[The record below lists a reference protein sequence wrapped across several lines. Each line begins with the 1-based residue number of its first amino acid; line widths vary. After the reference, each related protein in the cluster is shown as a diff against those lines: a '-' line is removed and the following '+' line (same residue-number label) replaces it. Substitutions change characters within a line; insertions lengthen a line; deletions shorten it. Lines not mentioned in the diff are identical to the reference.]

1 MPTTISVHKNVETVR
16 RGYEAFNKGDMKTL
30 TELFHENAS
39 WHVPGRSPLSGD
51 YKGRDAVFAFFGKIG
66 QESGGTFRAELRHV
80 LVDEEGRVAALEH
93 LTAKRGGRS
102 FSADACLVFEF
113 KDGRVISGT
122 EYARDL
128 YASDQ
133 FWS

>member
-1 MPTTISVHKNVETVR
+1 MPTTISVHKNVETIR
-16 RGYEAFNKGDMKTL
+16 RGYDAFNKGDMKTL

-51 YKGRDAVFAFFGKIG
+51 YQGRDAVFAFFGRIG
-66 QESGGTFRAELRHV
+66 QESGGTFKAELRHV
-80 LVDEEGRVAALEH
+80 LVDDDGRVAGIEH
-93 LTAKRGGRS
+93 LSAQRGGKRL
-102 FSADACLVFEF
+102 SADACLVFEF

-122 EYARDL
+122 EYVRDL
-128 YASDQ
+128 YPFDQ